1 MNVKF
6 KQWNCEAIFGL
17 YDNLRLA
24 IQLYDEEFDEDLI
37 AIATVNLPSLGDES
51 IYSG

>member
-1 MNVKF
+1 MKVKF

-17 YDNLRLA
+17 YENLRMA
-24 IQLYDEEFDEDLI
+24 IQLFDEEDKELV